1 MKLRVL
7 HKNLTFKHTHRRY
20 KMFNTATYAFI
31 DGVSDFKK
39 KFVEQTVQHEGIKTA
54 MNTFVDAQTKYT
66 KAAADAGMQS
76 AMALGM
82 IFTSKDFYTEMGDQF
97 KAMVP
102 AFNTAKSAKSTKIK

>member
-1 MKLRVL
+1 MKLGVL
-7 HKNLTFKHTHRRY
+7 HKNPTLKHTHRRY

-39 KFVEQTVQHEGIKTA
+39 KFVETTVQHEGIKNA
-54 MNTFVDAQTKYT
+54 MNSFVDAQTKYT

-76 AMALGM
+76 MMSLGM

-97 KAMVP
+97 KTMVP
-102 AFNTAKSAKSTKIK
+102 AFNIAKSAKSTKAK

>member
-54 MNTFVDAQTKYT
+54 MNTFIDAQSKYT
-66 KAAADAGMQS
+66 KQAADAGMQS
-76 AMALGM
+76 MMALGM
-82 IFTSKDFYTEMGDQF
+82 IFTSKDFYTQMGDQF
-97 KAMVP
+97 KTMVP
-102 AFNTAKSAKSTKIK
+102 AFNIAKSAKSTKAK

>member
-1 MKLRVL
+1 
-7 HKNLTFKHTHRRY
+7 
-20 KMFNTATYAFI
+20 MFNTATYAFI
-31 DGVSDFKK
+31 DSVSDLKK
-39 KFVEQTVQHEGIKTA
+39 QFVEQTVQHEGIKTA
-54 MNTFVDAQTKYT
+54 LHGFVDAQSKYT

-102 AFNTAKSAKSTKIK
+102 AFNVKKAKK

>member
-1 MKLRVL
+1 MKLQVL

-39 KFVEQTVQHEGIKTA
+39 KFVEQTVQHDGIKTA
-54 MNTFVDAQTKYT
+54 LSGFVDAQTKYT

-102 AFNTAKSAKSTKIK
+102 DFNVKKSKAK

>member
-1 MKLRVL
+1 
-7 HKNLTFKHTHRRY
+7 
-20 KMFNTATYAFI
+20 MFNTATYAFI

-82 IFTSKDFYTEMGDQF
+82 IFTSKDFYTQMADQY

-102 AFNTAKSAKSTKIK
+102 AFNTAKTAKSVKAK

>member
-1 MKLRVL
+1 
-7 HKNLTFKHTHRRY
+7 
-20 KMFNTATYAFI
+20 MFNTATYAFI

-54 MNTFVDAQTKYT
+54 MNTFVDAQSKYT

-82 IFTSKDFYTEMGDQF
+82 IFTSKTFYDEMGEQF
-97 KAMVP
+97 KSMVST
-102 AFNTAKSAKSTKIK
+102 FDIKKAKK

>member
-1 MKLRVL
+1 
-7 HKNLTFKHTHRRY
+7 
-20 KMFNTATYAFI
+20 MFNTATYAFI

-54 MNTFVDAQTKYT
+54 MNTFVDAQSKYT

-76 AMALGM
+76 MMALGM
-82 IFTSKDFYTEMGDQF
+82 IFTSKDFYTQLADQY

-102 AFNTAKSAKSTKIK
+102 AFNTAKSAKSTKAK

>member
-1 MKLRVL
+1 MKLQVL

-54 MNTFVDAQTKYT
+54 MNTFVDAQSKYT

-76 AMALGM
+76 MMALGM

-102 AFNTAKSAKSTKIK
+102 AFNTKKAKAK

>member
-1 MKLRVL
+1 
-7 HKNLTFKHTHRRY
+7 
-20 KMFNTATYAFI
+20 MFNTATYALI

-39 KFVEQTVQHEGIKTA
+39 KFVESTVQHDGIKTA
-54 MNTFVDAQTKYT
+54 LNGFIDAQTKYT

-97 KAMVP
+97 KSMVP
-102 AFNTAKSAKSTKIK
+102 AFNTKKAKAK

>member
-1 MKLRVL
+1 MKLQVL

-54 MNTFVDAQTKYT
+54 MNSFVDAQSKYT

-76 AMALGM
+76 MMSLGM

-102 AFNTAKSAKSTKIK
+102 AFNTKKAKK

>member
-1 MKLRVL
+1 
-7 HKNLTFKHTHRRY
+7 
-20 KMFNTATYAFI
+20 MFNTATYAFI

-54 MNTFVDAQTKYT
+54 MNTFIDAQSKYT
-66 KAAADAGMQS
+66 KSAADAGMQS
-76 AMALGM
+76 MMALGM

-102 AFNTAKSAKSTKIK
+102 AFNVKKAKK